1 MRSQAEKGRLFRE
14 LHKRPEILILPNPWD
29 AGTAKLLASL
39 GFEALATTS
48 LGMSNALGR
57 IDGEGSV
64 SRAEL
69 LENCR
74 VIAQAT
80 DLPVNADLEN
90 GYADDPRE
98 AASIL
103 RDAAEVGIVGG
114 SIEDWSGERIYE
126 FNHAVERVAAGAEM
140 ARSLPVPFTF
150 VARAENLIRG
160 RLDLDDTIKRLQAF
174 EKAGADVLYAPG
186 LRDLATMRTVV
197 QAVGRPLNVVMS
209 AADPSLTA
217 AEMEAVGVKR
227 LSVGG
232 ALSRLALAAFMKGA
246 REMKE
251 KGAFTWVRDAMP
263 TTDLKAVFRA
273 SRPRLVRIIRRR
285 QCHELQDLET
295 TRSATSRLGAD
306 QWPGRSRS
314 RLGTCQHD

>member
-1 MRSQAEKGRLFRE
+1 MLSQVEKGRLFKER
-14 LHKRPEILILPNPWD
+14 HAKPGILLLPNPWD

-39 GFEALATTS
+39 GYEALATTS

-57 IDGEGSV
+57 VDGEGSV

-74 VIAQAT
+74 IIAEAT

-90 GYADDPRE
+90 GYADDPKE
-98 AASIL
+98 AATIL
-103 RDAAEVGIVGG
+103 RDAAAVGIVGG
-114 SIEDWSGERIYE
+114 SIEDWSGEKIYD
-126 FNHAVERVAAGAEM
+126 FNHAVERVVAGVEM

-160 RLDLDDTIKRLQAF
+160 RPDMDDTIKRLQAF

-186 LRDLATMRTVV
+186 LHDLTSMKLVAS
-197 QAVGRPLNVVMS
+197 AVSKPINVVMS
-209 AADPSLTA
+209 AGDPALSA

-227 LSVGG
+227 ISVGG

-246 REMKE
+246 REMKDQ
-251 KGAFTWVRDAMP
+251 GGFTWMRDTMA
-263 TTDLKAVFRA
+263 TKDLKAIF
-273 SRPRLVRIIRRR
+273 
-285 QCHELQDLET
+285 
-295 TRSATSRLGAD
+295 GA
-306 QWPGRSRS
+306 
-314 RLGTCQHD
+314 